1 VRCLAAISLL
11 ALAGCSGGEPDY
23 IALICLEDL
32 NQRHIVEADFV
43 NLFERNGYEVEKH
56 KYGVGF
62 NASKL
67 FGAHASMDFSSE
79 SWEPGRPMRIIAMLT
94 TNGDEQLSA
103 NFKELTERKWGGFP
117 EPDRTFRGDECVER
131 QAAGVVK

>member
-32 NQRHIVEADFV
+32 NQRHIVESDYIK
-43 NLFERNGYEVEKH
+43 LFERNGYSFERY
-56 KYGVGF
+56 KYGVGL
-62 NASKL
+62 NASKFL
-67 FGAHASMDFSSE
+67 GANAHINFSSE
-79 SWEPGRPMRIIAMLT
+79 PWEPGRPMRIVVMLT

-103 NFKELTERKWGGFP
+103 KFKELTESKWGGFQ
-117 EPDRTFRGDECVER
+117 EPDRAFRGDECVVR
-131 QAAGVVK
+131 QPAGDLK